1 MKNCRSAV
9 NLQTE
14 ANLLKT
20 RKISKILLIS
30 SNTNVEPYPVY
41 PIGMSVIAGALERV
55 GHTVTQYDM
64 LASGNSLEHLGKSIS
79 DFKPDYVGISVRNVD
94 NVDSFTSHEN
104 KYIFKVRQIID
115 VVKKYGI
122 PVLAGGAGF
131 SLLPEDILEYIGADH
146 GIVGEG
152 EQKMVR
158 LIEKLNKDENVPRI
172 LGPEEGIPGDKI
184 CVPLWSEEILRYYIA
199 ESGVVNI
206 QTKRGC
212 ENCCAY
218 CTYPYLEGRK
228 MRVRPSK
235 NVADEIEMLCSHGAD
250 NFFFT
255 DSVFNDRAGHYL
267 TVAEEIIR
275 RKIDIKWC
283 AFFQPF
289 KIETDEIKLLKRS
302 GMQAM
307 EVGTDAAS
315 DTTMHALHK
324 NFTFDEV
331 MEFNE
336 KCVAERV
343 PCAHFIIFGGPD
355 ETMET
360 VREGIANMNS
370 LRSCVVFPFSGIRL
384 HKGTPLF
391 TRAVK
396 EGVIRADQPL
406 LEPVYYF
413 SPRLD
418 KDEMNEALIKGFKKR
433 RDRLFPPD
441 EGQQRINIMKNFGFR
456 GILWDQL
463 IKFDD

>member
-1 MKNCRSAV
+1 MHNAS
-9 NLQTE
+9 N
-14 ANLLKT
+14 
-20 RKISKILLIS
+20 IFLIS

-41 PIGMSVIAGALERV
+41 PIGMSVIAGALTRA
-55 GHTVTQYDM
+55 GHTVSQYDM
-64 LASGNSLEHLGKSIS
+64 LARGNSLDDLEKNILES
-79 DFKPDYVGISVRNVD
+79 KPDYVGISVRNVD

-104 KYIFKVRQIID
+104 KYIFKVRQIIN
-115 VVKKYGI
+115 VVKKHNI

-131 SLLPEDILEYIGADH
+131 SLLPEEILDYIGADY

-158 LIEKLNKDENVPRI
+158 LIAELQNGKNMPRI
-172 LGPEEGIPGDKI
+172 LGPEEGISGKDI
-184 CVPLWSEEILRYYIA
+184 CVPLWSEELLRYYIA
-199 ESGVVNI
+199 ESGVVNV

-218 CTYPYLEGRK
+218 CTYPYLEGRE
-228 MRVRPSK
+228 MRVRPPE
-235 NVADEIEMLCSHGAD
+235 NVVDEIEMLCSHGAD
-250 NFFFT
+250 NIFFT
-255 DSVFNDRAGHYL
+255 DSVFNDLDGHYL
-267 TVAEEIIR
+267 QVAEEIIR
-275 RKIDIKWC
+275 RKIGIKWC
-283 AFFQPF
+283 AFFQPH
-289 KIETDEIKLLKRS
+289 KIETDEIKLLKQS
-302 GMQAM
+302 GMQAI

-315 DTTMHALHK
+315 DATMRALHK
-324 NFTFDEV
+324 GFTFDEV
-331 MEFNE
+331 MDFNE
-336 KCVAERV
+336 KCVAQRV
-343 PCAHFIIFGGPD
+343 PCAHFVIFGGPD

-360 VREGIANMNS
+360 VREGITNLNR

-391 TRAVK
+391 TLAVK

-418 KDEMNEALIKGFKKR
+418 KDEMNKALIEGFKKR

-463 IKFDD
+463 INFDD